1 MKKLIY
7 ILLAMYPLFFSSCE
21 DYFEPEQTG
30 LAEGDVFYK
39 DLNNLRIGLNSIY
52 NLMQSQQYQLSE
64 IIFGEAMSDNSWNK
78 QDVEVNEMGQLVNFQ
93 FNTENTYILQRY
105 QINYQGINK
114 ANQVIRSAPYVDY
127 RANGTS
133 EKEIR
138 EVLGQAKLL
147 RALFYFNLVKTYGG
161 VSIQPEDIDLGNMV
175 VPRSSLDEVY
185 AYIEKDLREAILI
198 LRRGRY
204 QLTEAGQIGVG
215 GALGLLMKVLVYE
228 ASPGVKLTSVDKEQ
242 KWQEAREI
250 GEFFIE
256 GKNLTYNQI
265 LKFDENYPNESWES
279 LAKRLVLDPSATKET
294 VFAGQDVVSI
304 HQLDE
309 FDKIFRLEGEFSPE
323 SLIEINHYDYSGS
336 GVSTNES
343 WPCGGSLINSL
354 GGTSSTIAI
363 TPTSDLNNQFQ
374 NDPRKLFT
382 ITGRTLSEYYKQE
395 ETSPQI
401 GWFNYGNGMI
411 FVKYYIFRSEGSTNG
426 RNYRVMRYPEA
437 LLLFAEALNE
447 TGDSRKAVDYVNK
460 IRQRAR
466 KLLDPDNP
474 NSQYISIPAANFQDV
489 AYAPYDVTRDAILK
503 EKRIEM
509 AGEFDRWFEIA
520 RLGILS
526 ERMASVYKNAPVEQP
541 SGKIRE
547 RGKYFRKGVNE
558 IFPIPQEEISISN
571 GVIEQNFGY

>member
-1 MKKLIY
+1 M
-7 ILLAMYPLFFSSCE
+7 
-21 DYFEPEQTG
+21 
-30 LAEGDVFYK
+30 
-39 DLNNLRIGLNSIY
+39 
-52 NLMQSQQYQLSE
+52 
-64 IIFGEAMSDNSWNK
+64 
-78 QDVEVNEMGQLVNFQ
+78 
-93 FNTENTYILQRY
+93 
-105 QINYQGINK
+105 
-114 ANQVIRSAPYVDY
+114 
-127 RANGTS
+127 
-133 EKEIR
+133 
-138 EVLGQAKLL
+138 
-147 RALFYFNLVKTYGG
+147 
-161 VSIQPEDIDLGNMV
+161 
-175 VPRSSLDEVY
+175 
-185 AYIEKDLREAILI
+185 REAILI

-363 TPTSDLNNQFQ
+363 TPTNDLNNQFQ

-382 ITGRTLSEYYKQE
+382 ITGRTISEYYKQE

-401 GWFNYGNGMI
+401 GWFNYGDGMI

>member
-7 ILLAMYPLFFSSCE
+7 ILWIVCPFYFTSCE
-21 DYFEPEQTG
+21 DYFSPEQTG
-30 LAEGDVFYK
+30 LVESDVFYK
-39 DLNNLRIGLNSIY
+39 NLNNLRIGLNSIY
-52 NLMQSQQYQLSE
+52 NLMQSQDYQLSE

-78 QDVEVNEMGQLVNFQ
+78 QDVEVNDMAQLVNFQ
-93 FNTENTYILQRY
+93 FNTENPYILQRY
-105 QINYQGINK
+105 KINYQGINK

-147 RALFYFNLVKTYGG
+147 RALFYFNLVKTFGG
-161 VSIQPEDIDLGNMV
+161 VPIQPEDVDLGNMV
-175 VPRSSLDEVY
+175 VPRSSLEEVY
-185 AYIEKDLREAILI
+185 AYIEKDLREAALI
-198 LRRGRY
+198 LRRSRY

-215 GALGLLMKVLVYE
+215 GGLGMLMKVLVYE
-228 ASPGVKLTSVDKEQ
+228 ASPGIELPSVDKDK

-256 GKNLTYNQI
+256 GKDMTYNQM
-265 LKFDENYPNESWES
+265 LKFDENYPDESWES
-279 LAKRLVLDPSATKET
+279 LSKRLVLDPAATKET

-323 SLIEINHYDYSGS
+323 SLIEINHYDFSGS
-336 GVSTNES
+336 GISTDES
-343 WPCGGSLINSL
+343 WKCGGSLINSL
-354 GGTSSTIAI
+354 GGTSSIIAI
-363 TPTSDLNNQFQ
+363 TPTSNLNSDFE

-382 ITGRTLSEYYKQE
+382 ITGRTISDYYKQE
-395 ETSPQI
+395 ETSPSI
-401 GWFNYGNGMI
+401 GWFNYGNSMI
-411 FVKYYIFRSEGSTNG
+411 FVKYYIFRSEGSVNG

-447 TGDSRKAVDYVNK
+447 TGESRKAVDYVNK

-509 AGEFDRWFEIA
+509 AGEFDRWFELA

-526 ERMASVYKNAPVEQP
+526 ERMAVIAKNAPIEQP
-541 SGKIRE
+541 SGKIRV
-547 RGKYFRKGVNE
+547 RGKYFKKGVNE
-558 IFPIPQEEISISN
+558 IFPIPQEEITISN